1 MADRTRLRSGLIA
14 ATVTCGAGVVIGTT
28 VGAVLAVVA
37 GLLTAVGTLAFLRVG
52 AAHGWLTRQLRARS
66 TQTEV
71 AGTRLRLGTVG
82 GSVFVAGLSRP
93 TIFCDRQLLNDLDD
107 DEISAV
113 TLHERAHQRARDPL
127 RSATVA
133 VIAPL
138 LLRLDRGR
146 AWLEHRAAAR
156 EIAADRYAIAQ
167 GADRRAIASALLKVP
182 SAGAAHAAA
191 FAPAVE
197 LRLRALLGE
206 EPAHPR
212 QWSWAAIVIGAVLG
226 TVACLAMLHPAAA
239 VADIV
244 RACCPS

>member
-1 MADRTRLRSGLIA
+1 MADRPRLRSSLVA

-28 VGAVLAVVA
+28 IGAVLAVLA
-37 GLLTAVGTLAFLRVG
+37 GLLAAVGALAFLRVS
-52 AAHGWLTRQLRARS
+52 AAHGRLIRQLRARS

-71 AGTRLRLGTVG
+71 AGTRLRLGAVG

-93 TIFCDRQLLNDLDD
+93 TIFCDRRLLHDLDD

-127 RSATVA
+127 RSAAVA

-138 LLRLDRGR
+138 LARRDRGR

-156 EIAADRYAIAQ
+156 EIAADRYALAH

-182 SAGAAHAAA
+182 TVGAAHAAA

-197 LRLRALLGE
+197 LRLQALLGD
-206 EPAHPR
+206 EPARPR
-212 QWSWAAIVIGAVLG
+212 PGPWAAIAVGAVAG
-226 TVACLAMLHPAAA
+226 TAACLAMLHPPAAI
-239 VADIV
+239 ADAV
-244 RACCPS
+244 RACCPT

>member
-1 MADRTRLRSGLIA
+1 MAERTRLRSGLIA
-14 ATVTCGAGVVIGTT
+14 ATVTCAVGLVIGTT

-37 GLLTAVGTLAFLRVG
+37 GLLTAVATLAFLRVW
-52 AAHGWLTRQLRARS
+52 ASHGWLTRQLRARS

-93 TIFCDRQLLNDLDD
+93 TIFCDRRLLNDLDD

-127 RSATVA
+127 RSAAVA
-133 VIAPL
+133 VIAPV
-138 LLRLDRGR
+138 LLRLHHGR
-146 AWLEHRAAAR
+146 TWLEHRAAAR
-156 EIAADRYAIAQ
+156 EIAADRYAIAH

-182 SAGAAHAAA
+182 SIGAAHAAA
-191 FAPAVE
+191 FAPAAE

-206 EPAHPR
+206 EPARPR
-212 QWSWAAIVIGAVLG
+212 RWSWAAIAIGAVLG
-226 TVACLAMLHPAAA
+226 TVTCLAILHPAAQI
-239 VADIV
+239 VDII
-244 RACCPS
+244 RECCPS